1 MCECVRVCLFEYV
14 SCLSLCLHMIVSVCV
29 FVRVCVCLCAGVSEC
44 LCVCLCLSWCLCMI
58 VSVCVCLYVLCV
70 SLCMSV
76 CMSLC
81 VSVSLYLCVCINVSV
96 CLCVCACLSLCLNAC
111 VYLCVCVSLYMCVF
125 VSTHPC
131 IKLQFVK
138 PCSEACPSQSR
149 DLPEGP
155 RTGRPWQQ
163 SSQLPGT
170 WSRLTPEHP
179 TTCSPVTLH
188 PLVVPRRAHHVSLCP
203 VTLKMEPAVTLMLG
217 DPDSALLR
225 CTQKGRGDHRK

>member
-1 MCECVRVCLFEYV
+1 MPTSF
-14 SCLSLCLHMIVSVCV
+14 
-29 FVRVCVCLCAGVSEC
+29 
-44 LCVCLCLSWCLCMI
+44 CLCLPSSLFDQ
-58 VSVCVCLYVLCV
+58 SVF
-70 SLCMSV
+70 SLSLFA

-81 VSVSLYLCVCINVSV
+81 VSV
-96 CLCVCACLSLCLNAC
+96 SLCLNAC
-111 VYLCVCVSLYMCVF
+111 VYLCVCVSLYMCVS

-131 IKLQFVK
+131 NKLQFVK
-138 PCSEACPSQSR
+138 PCSEACPSQSG

-179 TTCSPVTLH
+179 TTCSTVTLH

-225 CTQKGRGDHRK
+225 CTQKGHGDHRK